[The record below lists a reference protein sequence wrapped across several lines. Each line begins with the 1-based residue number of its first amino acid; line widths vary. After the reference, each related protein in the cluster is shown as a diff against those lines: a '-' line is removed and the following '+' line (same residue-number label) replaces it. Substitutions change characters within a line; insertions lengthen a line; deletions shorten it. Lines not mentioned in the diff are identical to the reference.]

1 MARQLP
7 EWEVLR
13 RAILWI
19 SNQRELD
26 QKPPLIELINQAGCQ
41 FDLSP
46 KDCDF
51 LIHFFT
57 QPQEPQ
63 GLG

>member
-1 MARQLP
+1 MGNPLP
-7 EWEVLR
+7 EGEMLR

-19 SNQRELD
+19 SEQRELV
-26 QKPPLIELINQAGCQ
+26 QGPSLIELINEAGKQ

-57 QPQEPQ
+57 EAKEKE
-63 GLG
+63 

>member
-1 MARQLP
+1 MGNPLP
-7 EWEVLR
+7 EGEMLR

-19 SNQRELD
+19 SEQRELV
-26 QKPPLIELINQAGCQ
+26 QKPSLIELINQAGKQ

-57 QPQEPQ
+57 EAKEKE
-63 GLG
+63 

>member
-1 MARQLP
+1 MGNPLP
-7 EWEVLR
+7 EGEMLR
-13 RAILWI
+13 RAIVWI
-19 SNQRELD
+19 SEQRELV
-26 QKPPLIELINQAGCQ
+26 QKPSLIELINEAGKQ

-57 QPQEPQ
+57 EAKEKE
-63 GLG
+63 